1 MSGTNKAVGDTT
13 DGMGAKGK
21 VATKK
26 ESKERLKAKSEVL
39 MYLGPSIKGAA
50 NHGQIFRDGISP
62 ALAEKIEKIPVL
74 KNLCFP
80 MDEATR
86 KFAELKAGG
95 PVSKLYEAAAVQLK
109 KKGDQDE

>member
-13 DGMGAKGK
+13 DGKGAKGR
-21 VATKK
+21 VTTKK
-26 ESKERLKAKSEVL
+26 EPKERLKAKSEVL
-39 MYLGPSIKGAA
+39 MYLGPDIKGTAK
-50 NHGQIFRDGISP
+50 HGQIFQDGISP
-62 ALAEKIEKIPVL
+62 ALAGTMERIPVL

-80 MDEATR
+80 MDEATG

-109 KKGDQDE
+109 EKGDRDE